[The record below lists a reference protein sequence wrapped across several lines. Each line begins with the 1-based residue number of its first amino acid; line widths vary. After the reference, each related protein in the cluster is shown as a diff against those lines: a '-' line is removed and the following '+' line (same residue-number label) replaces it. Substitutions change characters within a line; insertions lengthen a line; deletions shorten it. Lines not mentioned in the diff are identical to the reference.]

1 LPRENNSPG
10 TTFDNNWILFS
21 SILVIFLYLCIEVA
35 SFGVYSLK
43 KGTVFSFDKIANEKE
58 AVGNIDK
65 TKIDSNYAI
74 PGGIGTRVIHP
85 YMGFVYE
92 PGKLLYNIAI
102 QPKKSFESS
111 QCKVN
116 KHGFTGEPVFLKK
129 EENTLNIV
137 MLGGSVANQ
146 LFCLSRNTLIDTLKL
161 SSNLKNT
168 TIRIVGLGI
177 GAYRQPQQLMAV
189 NYYLAHGGEFDI
201 LINVDGFNEAHFPNL
216 MMGKN
221 MFPSYPFR
229 WNQYISSF
237 NTNQIKEIGKIA
249 LYQRIKQ
256 RLSVIFDYVNFSVTA
271 NVLWSFLDGLL
282 NTRIYKAHQYLE
294 KTLEEKDAK
303 SFHMFGPNEKL
314 ENIVNFSV
322 DIWFRS
328 SHQLA
333 NLAKMNGASYFN
345 FIQPNIHIKN
355 SKKLTDDE
363 KNLVKNLSPDFNPE
377 LLNTIYPI
385 FSKKG
390 QELKKY
396 GTHFYDLT
404 YLFKN
409 EKQDIHVDACCHYNQ
424 VGNDI
429 MANFIGQKIIG
440 AGL

>member
-1 LPRENNSPG
+1 VC
-10 TTFDNNWILFS
+10 S
-21 SILVIFLYLCIEVA
+21 SDL
-35 SFGVYSLK
+35 
-43 KGTVFSFDKIANEKE
+43 
-58 AVGNIDK
+58 
-65 TKIDSNYAI
+65 
-74 PGGIGTRVIHP
+74 
-85 YMGFVYE
+85 
-92 PGKLLYNIAI
+92 
-102 QPKKSFESS
+102 
-111 QCKVN
+111 
-116 KHGFTGEPVFLKK
+116 
-129 EENTLNIV
+129 EENTINIV
-137 MLGGSVANQ
+137 MLGGSVATQ

-161 SSNLKNT
+161 SSNLKNK

-201 LINVDGFNEAHFPNL
+201 LINVDGFNEAHFPSR

-229 WNQYISSF
+229 WNQYLSSF

-256 RLSVIFDYVNFSVTA
+256 RLVVIFDYVNFSVTA
-271 NVLWSFLDGLL
+271 NVLWAFLDGLL
-282 NTRIYKAHQYLE
+282 NRKINEAHLHLDKALE
-294 KTLEEKDAK
+294 KGDAK
-303 SFHMFGPNEKL
+303 SFHISGPNEPV
-314 ENIVNFSV
+314 EDIVNFSV
-322 DIWFRS
+322 DIWVRS

-333 NLAKMNGASYFN
+333 NLAKMNGASYFH
-345 FIQPNIHIKN
+345 FIQPNVHIKN
-355 SKKLTDDE
+355 SKELTDKE
-363 KNLVKNLSPDFNPE
+363 KSLAKNLSLYFNPE
-377 LLNTIYPI
+377 MLNTVYPI

-409 EKQDIHVDACCHYNQ
+409 EKQDIQVDACCHYNQ

-429 MANFIGQKIIG
+429 MAKFIGQKIIG